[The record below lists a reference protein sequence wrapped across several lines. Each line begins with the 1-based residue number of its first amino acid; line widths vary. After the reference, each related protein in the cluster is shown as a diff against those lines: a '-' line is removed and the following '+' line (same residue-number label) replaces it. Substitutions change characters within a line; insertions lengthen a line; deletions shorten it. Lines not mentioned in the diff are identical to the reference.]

1 MVEVRE
7 RNRNG
12 LFHLT
17 DTVYYDMNIIINSA
31 ERETRRPMT
40 DSWIFLPASGGFIH
54 GWPYSNISSHIQAR

>member
-40 DSWIFLPASGGFIH
+40 DS
-54 GWPYSNISSHIQAR
+54 